1 MLFRKFC
8 FNPCVSL
15 FLLVHHS
22 SSFSRSRHSNVGT
35 CWSLSAWALLKTC
48 SWPSVGYVSKDHR
61 FTPTHD
67 FFFCSNSNIGTWDN
81 HVAVWSGMGGSTVN
95 WTFQSH
101 QPNKEMYFRDCRFSE
116 KISKK
121 ELQNYDPRNTRSFRR
136 LSCREVCRRQL
147 ITLCCHG
154 TTLCFSVVID
164 RGSVLMS
171 IFSGLCDVWRCTKSD
186 TFITD

>member
-1 MLFRKFC
+1 MYRTFELNRTI
-8 FNPCVSL
+8 FN
-15 FLLVHHS
+15 FLRRVDLTT
-22 SSFSRSRHSNVGT
+22 RQTCCKLPESRHCVAIISGPNVSILT
-35 CWSLSAWALLKTC
+35 NKTYMDIAPFSA
-48 SWPSVGYVSKDHR
+48 D
-61 FTPTHD
+61 THEC
-67 FFFCSNSNIGTWDN
+67 FFCSNSNIGTWDN
-81 HVAVWSGMGGSTVN
+81 HVTVWSGMGGSTVN